1 MQEWGE
7 NYWETYSLMVSMLT
21 VQLVVALWNIHNLES
36 KSINFIVNFSQADL
50 DIDILMKLPIG
61 FVIDE
66 VAHGSQIE

>member
-1 MQEWGE
+1 
-7 NYWETYSLMVSMLT
+7 MLT
-21 VQLVVALWNIHNLES
+21 VRLILALCNIHNLES
-36 KSINFIVNFSQADL
+36 NSIDSVLAFPQADL